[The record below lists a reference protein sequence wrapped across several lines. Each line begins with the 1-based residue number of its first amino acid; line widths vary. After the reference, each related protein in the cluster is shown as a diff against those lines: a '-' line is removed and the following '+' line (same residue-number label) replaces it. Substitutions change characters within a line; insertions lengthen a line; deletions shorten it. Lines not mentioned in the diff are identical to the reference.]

1 MGFSLDHLLCSTI
14 VKTTIGSSSL
24 FGCQPTRAASE
35 LEVAFSTMNLDLNDD
50 QWYMDSGA
58 TTHLNVD
65 PGKISIP
72 SVSSVKFVVVG
83 NGE

>member
-1 MGFSLDHLLCSTI
+1 
-14 VKTTIGSSSL
+14 
-24 FGCQPTRAASE
+24 
-35 LEVAFSTMNLDLNDD
+35 MNLDLNDD